1 MLLYV
6 VCTFR
11 LCLFIIELESTNGVD
26 RSSCNSG
33 SGNDVSPEFSSETQ
47 RKVKKELLSMELRK
61 KRLHDEAL
69 GKKQVE
75 DTKRHAAEEEEL
87 ERKRKVL
94 SNIKH

>member
-1 MLLYV
+1 
-6 VCTFR
+6 
-11 LCLFIIELESTNGVD
+11 
-26 RSSCNSG
+26 
-33 SGNDVSPEFSSETQ
+33 VSPEFSSETQ

>member
-1 MLLYV
+1 
-6 VCTFR
+6 
-11 LCLFIIELESTNGVD
+11 
-26 RSSCNSG
+26 
-33 SGNDVSPEFSSETQ
+33 VSPVFSSETQ

-75 DTKRHAAEEEEL
+75 GTKRLAAREEEL

-94 SNIKH
+94 SNIKY